1 MKNQVSLIIGLIY
14 LLVLTNSCS
23 MTETATSEET
33 KAAVEGRNLWPEY
46 SKQATTFK
54 IWSPEAEEVRLNL
67 YETGNDS
74 PSMAEH
80 NLTKDENGVW
90 SVKVDGDLNGTYY
103 TYQVR
108 TDQGW
113 LERTPGIYA
122 QAVGVNGQR
131 AMVVDLPTTNPD
143 GWENDKGPDLLSPN
157 DAIIYELHV
166 RDMSIHPESGISHK
180 GKFLGLAE
188 TGIKAANG
196 LASGIDHIKEMGV
209 THVHLLPAFEFAS
222 LDETRLDSPQFN
234 WGYDPRNYNV
244 PDGSYATDPYKAEVR
259 IREFKEMVKAFHE
272 AGIGVILDVVYN
284 HTGGNT
290 STSNFNLEYP
300 NYYYRQWE
308 NGVLSDASACGNET
322 ASDQPMMRKY
332 MIESVLYWANEY
344 HIDGFRF
351 DLMAIHDIE
360 TMNQLTAALKENNP
374 NTIVYGEGW
383 TAGDSPL
390 PFENRA
396 LKAHT
401 NNMPQVSAFSD
412 DIRDALK
419 GSVFEMDSTGFV
431 SGHAGLEE
439 SVKFGVVGS
448 IDHPQVNSAAVNYS
462 DKPWA
467 NEPWQSVAY
476 VSCHDNNTIFDKI
489 QISRSDA
496 SKEEQVAMAKLANA
510 VVLTS
515 QSVAFLHA
523 GAEMLRTKGGNH
535 NSYNSPDSVN
545 QINWNWKSDNKEVVD
560 YYKNLIALRKNHPAF
575 RMRTAEEVRQNLEF
589 KQVENGLVSYQ
600 ISNNANG
607 DPWKNIL
614 VVYNA
619 RSEVVNYQLDGD
631 WSIALV
637 GNGFNSGNSAS
648 GNVEV
653 PGISM
658 LIAYQ
663 E

>member
-1 MKNQVSLIIGLIY
+1 MSL
-14 LLVLTNSCS
+14 VNSCD
-23 MTETATSEET
+23 TSDSNNIVESDN
-33 KAAVEGRNLWPEY
+33 EGRLWPEY
-46 SKQATTFK
+46 TNEATTFK
-54 IWSPEAEEVRLNL
+54 IWTPYAQDVKLNL

-74 PSMAEH
+74 PSFEEH
-80 NLTKDENGVW
+80 NLAKDESGTW
-90 SVKVDGDLNGTYY
+90 SVEVAGDLNGTYY

-108 TDQGW
+108 TTEGW

-131 AMVVDLPTTNPD
+131 AMVVDLASTNPESWAKD
-143 GWENDKGPDLLSPN
+143 IGPVLQSPN

-166 RDMSIHPESGISHK
+166 RDLSIHPESGIKNK

-188 TGIKAANG
+188 SGTKANNG
-196 LASGIDHIKEMGV
+196 LASGLDHIKELGI
-209 THVHLLPAFEFAS
+209 THVHLLPSFEFAS

-244 PDGSYATDPYKAEVR
+244 PDGSYATDPYKAEIR
-259 IREFKEMVKAFHE
+259 IREFKEMVKAFHD

-284 HTGGNT
+284 HTGGYT
-290 STSNFNLEYP
+290 KTSNFNLEYP
-300 NYYYRQWE
+300 DYYYRHWE
-308 NGVLSDASACGNET
+308 NGDLSDASACGNET
-322 ASDQPMMRKY
+322 ASDQPMMRKF

-360 TMNQLTAALKENNP
+360 TMNELTAALKRNNP

-390 PFENRA
+390 PFEKRA

-401 NNMPQVSAFSD
+401 FDMAELSAFSD
-412 DIRDALK
+412 DLRDALK
-419 GSVFEMDSTGFV
+419 GSVFEIDSTGFV
-431 SGHAGLEE
+431 SGASGMEE

-448 IDHPQVNSAAVNYS
+448 IAHPQVNAGAVNYS
-462 DKPWA
+462 DQPWA
-467 NEPWQSVAY
+467 NQPWQSVAY

-489 QISRSDA
+489 EISRSDA
-496 SKEEQVAMAKLANA
+496 TREEQVAMTKLANA

-515 QSVAFLHA
+515 QSIAFLHA

-535 NSYNSPDSVN
+535 NSYNSPDSIN
-545 QINWNWKSDNKEVVD
+545 QIDWNWKSENIEVVD
-560 YYKNLIALRKNHPAF
+560 YYKNLIALRKQHPAF
-575 RMRTAEEVRQNLEF
+575 RMRTANEVQSNLEF
-589 KQVENGLVSYQ
+589 KGAENGLISYQ

-607 DPWKNIL
+607 DSWKNIL

-619 RSEVVNYQLDGD
+619 RPERVSYVLNGEWKLAVLSDSFDGNH
-631 WSIALV
+631 IAKDAV
-637 GNGFNSGNSAS
+637 DI
-648 GNVEV
+648 

-658 LIAYQ
+658 MIAYQ